1 MLVYMKGYLKNSL
14 AKFLLEEK
22 VGRKKLYQEIG
33 SFQFEEERGIEYLKE
48 LEDDGISVI
57 AFDEKAYP
65 EYLKQL
71 NDFPILLFVK
81 GKKELLSKDLFTIVG
96 TREMTQYG
104 SDVVEEFLDKQKDIC
119 FVSGLAR
126 GIDSKVHSTCLEGK
140 IPTIAIVAG
149 GIYEGFPRSNIKLF
163 EQICREGLVI
173 SEFPPGRSIIK
184 GMFPMRNRIL
194 AGISMGTLVVES
206 GIKGGSRI
214 TARLAL
220 EYGRDVFSVPG
231 NIFSESSKGCNLLIS
246 QGANSVSSRE
256 EFDLLLEDCIHRGR

>member
-1 MLVYMKGYLKNSL
+1 MKKYLKNKL
-14 AKFLLEEK
+14 AKLLLENK
-22 VGRKKLYQEIG
+22 VGRKKLLLEIDC
-33 SFQFEEERGIEYLKE
+33 FWCKNERGTEYIKE
-48 LEDDGISVI
+48 LEEDGISVI
-57 AFDEKAYP
+57 AFDEKEYP

-71 NDFPILLFVK
+71 YDFPILLFVK
-81 GKKELLSKDLFTIVG
+81 GKQSLLKKDLFTIVG

-104 SDVVEEFLDKQKDIC
+104 SDVVEEFLEEKKDIC

-126 GIDSKVHSTCLEGK
+126 GVDSKVHSTCLKRG

-149 GIYEGFPRSNIKLF
+149 GIYEGFPRSNIELF
-163 EQICREGLVI
+163 ERICKEGLVI
-173 SEFPPGRSIIK
+173 SEFPPGREIIK

-214 TARLAL
+214 TASLAL

-231 NIFSESSKGCNLLIS
+231 NIFLESSGGCNLLIS
-246 QGANSVSSRE
+246 QGANLVSSKE
-256 EFDLLLEDCIHRGR
+256 EFNTLLEDCIHRGS

>member
-1 MLVYMKGYLKNSL
+1 
-14 AKFLLEEK
+14 
-22 VGRKKLYQEIG
+22 
-33 SFQFEEERGIEYLKE
+33 
-48 LEDDGISVI
+48 
-57 AFDEKAYP
+57 
-65 EYLKQL
+65 
-71 NDFPILLFVK
+71 
-81 GKKELLSKDLFTIVG
+81 
-96 TREMTQYG
+96 MTQYG
-104 SDVVEEFLDKQKDIC
+104 SNIIEEFLEKQKDIC

-126 GIDSKVHSTCLEGK
+126 GIDSKVHSTCLERK

-163 EQICREGLVI
+163 KKICREGLVI

-220 EYGRDVFSVPG
+220 DYGREVFCIPG
-231 NIFSESSKGCNLLIS
+231 DIFAESSKGCNLLVS
-246 QGANSVSSRE
+246 QGANLVLSKE
-256 EFDLLLEDCIHRGR
+256 NFKELLEDCIHRGS